1 MSPSVQGTQGS
12 GRLDVLA
19 LSELLAAQR
28 QGKGGTIVPGSQ
40 ESVKTLL
47 ESMAGFSDLLPEL
60 EEPST
65 GTARASVPGGLSMG
79 GLSLETLLDAVGFE
93 QRRTETRAGISS
105 LEARAQER
113 AEANEEKIKSI
124 QEQLEKS
131 KSQGFLDG
139 LLKAFKYIGMA
150 LAAIGSVAMIAAGA
164 VGLAAGG
171 SGAALIAVGVASMA
185 LLASSI
191 TEEATGGKVGFS
203 PARPKEC
210 PVNQFLHSQI
220 CRSSSM
226 PLCER
231 HMQKGLYCRLRR
243 PAPANFAFP
252 QTYRSPQGITGF

>member
-164 VGLAAGG
+164 VVNRYCQCQQMPVGDCSMRLFMGDWIAPWLIFSAYALAIGLLF
-171 SGAALIAVGVASMA
+171 LIFYRTS
-185 LLASSI
+185 
-191 TEEATGGKVGFS
+191 
-203 PARPKEC
+203 
-210 PVNQFLHSQI
+210 
-220 CRSSSM
+220 
-226 PLCER
+226 
-231 HMQKGLYCRLRR
+231 RR
-243 PAPANFAFP
+243 PGA
-252 QTYRSPQGITGF
+252 